1 MPFERTR
8 VQFTT
13 TGTSGVATI
22 PLKWDVV
29 ELIGH
34 RIVSTGDTST
44 TVQIKEGASLASP
57 APTIVYLD
65 AATKDYTTAKDT
77 LYAMDDTATGLGYST
92 GLLDSTGAAAT
103 IAGGNGLAARSPI
116 ELTWA
121 SGTSGDSITA
131 DIYYR
136 GPLYV
141 AERTIT
147 VPNPAATVTDTFQ
160 LRSKFAQVL
169 GFTALASADTSTRI
183 GIADADSRTVY
194 LDAADKDY
202 TTTLKRMTLTYDD
215 TLTGLT
221 PQHLDATGAAATATS
236 AAPLPVVRSPLTVTY
251 SNNATANATLTLKI
265 FYRA

>member
-1 MPFERTR
+1 MAFNRTR

-13 TGTSGVATI
+13 TGTTGSATV
-22 PLKWDVV
+22 PLSSDAA
-29 ELIGH
+29 ELIGF
-34 RIVSTGDTST
+34 RCLSTGDTST
-44 TVQIKEGASLASP
+44 RVKLTEGASGASP
-57 APTIVYLD
+57 IPTVVYLD
-65 AATKDYTTAKDT
+65 AADVNYTVQKDT
-77 LYAMDDTATGLGYST
+77 LIAQDDTATGLGMTT

-103 IAGGNGLAARSPI
+103 IAGGNGVAVRSPI
-116 ELTWA
+116 QVDW
-121 SGTSGDSITA
+121 SNGTSGDAVTL
-131 DIYYR
+131 DLFYR
-136 GPLYV
+136 YPLYV

-147 VPNPAATVTDTFQ
+147 VPNPAATVTDTFA
-160 LRSKFAQVL
+160 LRAKFARIL

-183 GIADADSRTVY
+183 GIADADTRTVY

-251 SNNATANATLTLKI
+251 SNNATAGATLTLKI
-265 FYRA
+265 FYEA